1 MIEYRSF
8 RVDIPK
14 QGVWFA
20 HAAKPAT
27 FVTFDT
33 LRHWHDVGE
42 LSPAQWDEIN
52 LAVRKADREYRRQH
66 YDYDDMWDSSDVED
80 VEQVLDQSV
89 YQHPIFGRLLRIDT
103 ATGTAFFDHVSKGG
117 VEVNKASVMAMAEAL
132 RGSGAAGPN
141 WFKEAEPKPLN
152 VDDAATLIVETV
164 RRDPNVRKA
173 ASKWITEM
181 TVRISAVL
189 KELDDAE

>member
-1 MIEYRSF
+1 VIEYRSF
-8 RVDIPK
+8 KVDIRK

-33 LRHWHDVGE
+33 LRHWHDEGE
-42 LSPAQWDEIN
+42 LSPSQWGEIN
-52 LAVRKADREYRRQH
+52 LAVGEADREYRRQPY
-66 YDYDDMWDSSDVED
+66 YDYGSSDM
-80 VEQVLDQSV
+80 EQVLDQSV